1 MFRNTALVSVIVP
14 AYNCQDTI
22 SFTIKS
28 IAGQSYSNIEIILCN
43 DGSTDR
49 TLSIMQEEASKDT
62 RIIIINDFN
71 HGPAHARNDGI
82 NKARGKYLVFV
93 DADDSVSPHYVLDM
107 LERAENNDCDL
118 VISGYKRC
126 YADGSEQSFIPKSG
140 VYGEDRFHA
149 VLSDLFRKSLLQG
162 PCWKLFR
169 TDTVKENHVR
179 FKEEWRLGEDAW
191 FVYSYLAHFKKAALA
206 DQANYSYIMRSN
218 DSLSRIPSME
228 KIVNN
233 IALTKML
240 LTIPAFESASDCF
253 GEGLCGNYTDYCE
266 GVLRANLSFQ
276 ERLCQIKAANDHM
289 RRFKWFFEYKEN
301 HAVRKLYRFLI
312 KHNFAAA
319 IYFLTFARLK
329 SKRVIRIG

>member
-233 IALTKML
+233 IALTKKL

-289 RRFKWFFEYKEN
+289 RRFKWFFEYREK
-301 HAVRKLYRFLI
+301 HAVRMLYRFLI

-319 IYFLTFARLK
+319 TYLLTFARLK
-329 SKRVIRIG
+329 SKRVI